1 MFSVIASPALF
12 PNAKEPAELIVA
24 SDNVTLES
32 SVVPVSPAPRVAT
45 PLKITL
51 AVLASPLAVV
61 SAPKVT
67 SPPDMV
73 IATSVPVPIAVVPP
87 TVPENVLLPT
97 PDKVRFCAPLNNPV
111 KE

>member
-1 MFSVIASPALF
+1 MPTSF
-12 PNAKEPAELIVA
+12 PNATEPAELIVA
-24 SDNVTLES
+24 PDNVTLES
-32 SVVPVSPAPRVAT
+32 SVVPVSPAPRVAP

-51 AVLASPLAVV
+51 AVVLASPLAVV

-73 IATSVPVPIAVVPP
+73 IAASVPVPIAVVPP
-87 TVPENVLLPT
+87 TVPENTLLPT
-97 PDKVRFCAPLNNPV
+97 PDKVRFTPPSNNPV

>member
-1 MFSVIASPALF
+1 MTSPAVS
-12 PNAKEPAELIVA
+12 PSTTVPAELIVA
-24 SDNVTLES
+24 PDNVTLEL
-32 SVVPVSPAPRVAT
+32 SVVPVFPAPRVAT

-73 IATSVPVPIAVVPP
+73 IAAPVPVPIDVFPP
-87 TVPENVLLPT
+87 TVPENTLLPI
-97 PDKVRFCAPLNNPV
+97 PDKVRFTGPSNNPV